1 MESIHPKIAELLYK
15 RGITDTNEYL
25 ELLSDKPQKTY
36 DPFLL
41 YQMREGV
48 DFVLS
53 AIKREK
59 RICIYGDY
67 DVDGITSIVI
77 LLTILSPLTEN
88 LEYYIPSRFEEGY
101 GLNKEA
107 LYKLKNSGVDVVI
120 TVDLGSVA
128 VEEVRYAKEIG
139 LEILVTDH
147 HSINDNKADC
157 LMINPKQKECS
168 YPFKDLAGC
177 GVAYKLAQGIQRE
190 ADLPKELII
199 EVLDVLAL
207 GTIGDIVPLI
217 DENRT
222 FAKYGI
228 EKINNTKRP
237 GLSKLIEAN
246 ALKKG
251 SISSEQISFGL
262 VPHLNAAGRMKDA
275 EIALKILIDK
285 DESSLVE
292 GVQNLVQH
300 NRERRRLQDEAANQ
314 LTQQAVEQNTDDL
327 FYILYSEEVHE
338 GIAGIVAGKLK
349 DYFGKPVAILTPS
362 KEGLKG
368 TARSIEK
375 VNLYDLLKSQEKR
388 LIRFGGHSMACGFLI
403 EEIELQPFKA
413 ALNKELEE
421 KLQDDPELFLKVQR
435 ADIDVDI
442 REINNQFCEELWRL
456 APFGSGWPKP
466 VILLRGAFLTNVGFM
481 GKDKQHLRFQIQG
494 QEGGAIKGICF
505 NKAKE
510 YEGWIKNAGKV
521 TVYGT
526 PNTSVYKGVESVEM
540 MVVAIEREDT

>member
-494 QEGGAIKGICF
+494 KEGGSIKGICF

-510 YEGWIKNAGKV
+510 YEDWIKNAGKV